1 MGKVSIKDI
10 AQKLGISNATVSIVL
25 SGKMKE
31 GRVSKDLIQKIRI
44 TAQEMNY
51 EPNILARGLRMG
63 KSLTIGLIVA
73 DISNPFFGQ
82 LAFQI
87 QEHAE
92 KFGYSV
98 IITNTNESEEKMEKM
113 ISILKSRQVDGLII
127 VPTDHSESAIEELT
141 KSSIPFVLLD
151 RNFPTIPTSHVVVN
165 NYYASKEATRYLIKD
180 GCKKIGLIIYNNQ
193 LHTMLE
199 RKRGYVDALQEAG
212 LFHPELIKCIE
223 YQTINEDVV
232 SSINDLLKE
241 EKKVDGIFFAT
252 NTISM
257 IGIKQILDLNL
268 KIPEDVKVFCFDKSS
283 EFDLS
288 NLKIPYVLQPIPEMG
303 KEVVEL
309 LIGHIDKS
317 IKEPTKIELIAQLS
331 KYS

>member
-44 TAQEMNY
+44 TAKDMNY

-98 IITNTNESEEKMEKM
+98 IITNTNESENKMEKM

-127 VPTDHSESAIEELT
+127 VPTDHGESAIEQLT
-141 KSSIPFVLLD
+141 NSSIPFVLLD
-151 RNFPTIPTSHVVVN
+151 RNFPSIPTSHVVVN
-165 NYYASKEATRYLIKD
+165 NYHASKEATRYLIKD
-180 GCKKIGLIIYNNQ
+180 GCKNIGLIIYNNQ

-212 LFHPELIKCIE
+212 LLKPDLIKCID

-268 KIPEDVKVFCFDKSS
+268 NIPNDVKVFCFDKSS

-309 LIGHIDKS
+309 LIGHIDKT

-331 KYS
+331 KYT